1 MHVVTYRE
9 RLTSENID
17 RMLEGVDVIVDGTD
31 NFPTRY
37 LLNDA
42 SLRHRIPVVHASI
55 YRFEGQLTVF
65 KPYEGPCYRCLFP
78 QPPPPEL
85 APSCAEGGVLGVLPG
100 IMGSLQANE
109 ALKLL
114 LDIGEPPVGRLI
126 LFDALDTTLP
136 RGAAAARSGLPR
148 VRRATPARS
157 STSTTRSF
165 ASRLRGRQPDMASF
179 RLPPVLRPMAG
190 GARTVEAGGDSL
202 RAALEDL
209 TGQHPAL
216 RSRLLDDDGEIN
228 AFVNVYVEGEDV
240 RVRGGLDTPLAAD
253 ASVIV
258 LPAMA
263 GGSGAERMVAV
274 SPPGIFS
281 CRTVGDTPLVELLA
295 ALARAGR
302 APLREARVVQPDRL
316 DQGPRGVLDA
326 RRRLGGRR
334 ALARAPH
341 PRAVERQH
349 RHRARD
355 AGPHARLR
363 GDDRDAG
370 RARRPSASR

>member
-1 MHVVTYRE
+1 
-9 RLTSENID
+9 
-17 RMLEGVDVIVDGTD
+17 MLEGVDVIVDGTD

-55 YRFEGQLTVF
+55 FRFEGQLTVF
-65 KPYEGPCYRCLFP
+65 KPYDGPCYRCLFP

-100 IMGSLQANE
+100 IMGSLQASE

-114 LDIGEPPVGRLI
+114 LDIGEPPIGRLI

-136 RGAAAARSGLPR
+136 RGAAAARSGLPGL
-148 VRRATPARS
+148 RRPTPARS

-228 AFVNVYVEGEDV
+228 TFVNVYVEGEDV
-240 RVRGGLDTPLAAD
+240 RVRGGLDTPLH
-253 ASVIV
+253 
-258 LPAMA
+258 A
-263 GGSGAERMVAV
+263 GCQR
-274 SPPGIFS
+274 
-281 CRTVGDTPLVELLA
+281 D
-295 ALARAGR
+295 R
-302 APLREARVVQPDRL
+302 APGD
-316 DQGPRGVLDA
+316 G
-326 RRRLGGRR
+326 RRL
-334 ALARAPH
+334 
-341 PRAVERQH
+341 PRLIA
-349 RHRARD
+349 
-355 AGPHARLR
+355 
-363 GDDRDAG
+363 
-370 RARRPSASR
+370 